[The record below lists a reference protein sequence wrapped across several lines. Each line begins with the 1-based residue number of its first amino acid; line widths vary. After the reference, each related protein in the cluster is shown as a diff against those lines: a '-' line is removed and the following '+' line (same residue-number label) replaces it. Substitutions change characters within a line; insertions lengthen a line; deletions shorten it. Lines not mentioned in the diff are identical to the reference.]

1 MNIDYYSHIELDED
15 PDDQHLQNKHSLMSI
30 CQGSNRMQH
39 RASRLMIM
47 GK

>member
-15 PDDQHLQNKHSLMSI
+15 PNDQHPQNKCSLMNI

-39 RASRLMIM
+39 RAFRLMIM